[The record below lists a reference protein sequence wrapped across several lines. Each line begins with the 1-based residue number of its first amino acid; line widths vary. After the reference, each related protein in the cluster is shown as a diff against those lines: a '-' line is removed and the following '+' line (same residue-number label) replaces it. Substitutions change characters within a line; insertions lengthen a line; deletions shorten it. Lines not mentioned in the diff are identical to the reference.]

1 MQNSPYILPLLIATV
16 TSAVLAVYA
25 WQRRAGAG
33 ARAFTQTMAGMAA
46 WASLNALQWASPSQE
61 GQLFWAQ
68 LRFLATEWVVASFLV
83 FALQYSGRIKELTV
97 RRLLP
102 LLPVPAII
110 LLLAWTNESHHLFWA
125 DVRFVMAGDGTYN
138 ALDFTYGPA
147 FWAHTAYDY
156 LLLGLS
162 TLVLNQ
168 VFLRSPRL
176 YRVQTVSLLIGTL
189 TPWLANIIT
198 IFGFSPIPYFDLT
211 PLGFTLGGMVMAFGF
226 FRSRMFEVLPAARGA
241 VIENMVHGV
250 VVLDADN
257 HIVDLNPAASAII
270 GRPASQVVGKIAADV
285 LSNWSD
291 LVERFRH
298 TMQGEAE
305 IELQV
310 NGAKRHFDMRISPLR
325 DSRGRLTG
333 RVVLLYDITERKT
346 AEAALRHSERRTLEI
361 LEQIVD
367 PYFEADLAGNLT
379 YFNGP
384 FLRGVGYERE
394 EIIGRNYRHLT
405 SRDDVRRVFEVF
417 NQVYRSGQAATGF
430 EYNILR
436 KDGSL
441 GYGEASVS
449 LIRNQQGEPA
459 GFRGIIRDIT
469 DRKRAE
475 EAIQRAK
482 EAAEHELEIGRRIQR
497 GFLPQSIPQP
507 DGWQIASYFESARE
521 VAGDF
526 YDVFY
531 LSGEKRVGI
540 VVADVCD
547 KGLGA
552 ALFMALFRSL
562 IRAFADQHYST
573 GLLGVITG
581 EETVTRGSGRRRGLP
596 SIGTTALKNAVS
608 LTNNYIAHHH
618 GQTNMFATLFFGVLD
633 PGTGTLVY
641 INGGHEPPLLIGA
654 DGQLKGRL
662 PPTGPAVGM
671 LPDLEFQIE
680 ECVLAE
686 GDSLILVTDGVTEA
700 RGPDGGFYGEDRL
713 LAVLCE
719 PQNSAADLLHE
730 IENCLRTYTAGTP
743 QSDDISLVA
752 LRRSLTPPYP
762 HEA

>member
-1 MQNSPYILPLLIATV
+1 MQNSPYIVPLLIAALI
-16 TSAVLAVYA
+16 SAALAVYA
-25 WQRRAGAG
+25 WQRRGGGGAQ
-33 ARAFTQTMAGMAA
+33 AFTVTMAGMAS
-46 WASLNALQWASPSQE
+46 WALVNALQWASASRE

-68 LRFLATEWVVASFLV
+68 SRFVATELVVASFLV

-97 RRLLP
+97 RRLFP
-102 LLPVPAII
+102 LLPIPLII
-110 LLLAWTNESHHLFWA
+110 LLLVGTNESHHLFWSA
-125 DVRFVMAGDGTYN
+125 VDLVTAGDGAYN

-147 FWAHTAYDY
+147 FWVHTAYDY

-162 TLVLNQ
+162 TLILNQ

-176 YRVQTVSLLIGTL
+176 YRVQTVSLLVGTL
-189 TPWLANIIT
+189 TPWLANIVT
-198 IFGFSPIPYFDLT
+198 NFGFSPIPYFDLT
-211 PLGFTLGGMVMAFGF
+211 PIGFTLGGLVMAFGF

-270 GRPASQVVGKIAADV
+270 GQPASQVVGKIAADV

-298 TMQGEAE
+298 TVQGEAE
-305 IELQV
+305 VELEL
-310 NGAKRHFDMRISPLR
+310 NGVKRYFDMRISPLHDR
-325 DSRGRLTG
+325 RGELTG
-333 RVVLLYDITERKT
+333 RVILLYDITERKT

-379 YFNGP
+379 YANGP
-384 FLRGVGYERE
+384 FSQGTGYERE
-394 EIIGRNYRHLT
+394 EIIGWNYRHLT
-405 SRDDVRRVFEVF
+405 PRDDVRRVFELF
-417 NQVYRSGQAATGF
+417 NQVYRSGQAAVGV

-449 LIRNQQGEPA
+449 LIRNHYGEPA

-482 EAAEHELEIGRRIQR
+482 EAAEHELEIGRRIQL
-497 GFLPQSIPQP
+497 GFLPESIPQP
-507 DGWQIASYFESARE
+507 QGWQIASYFESARE

-581 EETVTRGSGRRRGLP
+581 EETVVRGSGRRRGLP
-596 SIGTTALKNAVS
+596 SIGTTALKNAIS
-608 LTNNYIAHHH
+608 LTNNYIARHH
-618 GQTNMFATLFFGVLD
+618 GQTNMFATVFFGVLD

-654 DGQLKGRL
+654 DGQLKARL
-662 PPTGPAVGM
+662 MPTGPAVGM

-700 RGPDGGFYGEDRL
+700 RGPDGGFYGEERLMRVLAEPQESAAAL
-713 LAVLCE
+713 LA
-719 PQNSAADLLHE
+719 E
-730 IENCLRTYTAGTP
+730 IEQCLRTYTAETP

-752 LRRSLTPPYP
+752 VRRLPTNP
-762 HEA
+762 A